1 MAEEEQGMKDGAH
14 FTTTLRVYMA
24 RAVRSNRDL
33 ALLTGISIRTIEKWA
48 VGEVQRPRFVTDV
61 LKLACAL
68 TLSEQDTTNLL
79 RAAGHPPLDS
89 VRAQALQTGDAQ
101 LLALLAPWG
110 GPASQAAPAEP
121 AAPSTPPPEPTAR
134 YQLRSPVADFVG
146 REHEVAQ
153 LVGDLHRTLRSGHG
167 AVISG
172 VQGMGGIG
180 KSELAYRAAYQMR
193 DRFPDGQIILD
204 LRGTG
209 PEPLT
214 SAQALHQAIRAFD
227 RTGKFSD
234 DLHELQTR
242 YRTVLH
248 GRCVLILADD
258 ARDAAQVR
266 PLIPPPGCALLVTS
280 RQRFTLPGMVTI
292 NLELL
297 PEDAAC
303 TLLRTICPRLTA
315 GEAQTLA
322 RLCGHLPLALRAAA
336 GLLHND
342 PSLEIAAYLQRLA
355 DEQRLRH
362 LRDPDDPDLDVAAT
376 LALSYAQLSPAQQAV
391 FRQIG
396 LIATDFSTALAQ
408 ALVSSDIGAEEVA
421 ATLRLLLRRNLIMYD
436 PAQERWRLH
445 DLVRDLAQHY
455 AAAAGERAPTM
466 WRYVRAVMQMARAT
480 DAQYRLGGAEM
491 LAALERFDAE
501 RPHIDTV
508 HHWAAAHIGTEE
520 GDQLLLDAAAATSGI
535 GVLRYDARHAR
546 IPQWERVYTVA
557 QRLDNQ
563 RAAWLALDHLG
574 GAYVDQGED
583 HRAIPYQ
590 EQALAIART
599 LGDRRVEGV
608 ALDHVGRAHTYMGM
622 PKQAIPYHEQA
633 LAIAH
638 TLGDQHL
645 VGSSQSYLGHAHM
658 YLGNIRR
665 AITYEHQ
672 ALTIAYMLGNR
683 RLEDFILHHLGRIY
697 LMLGDIQHTIHY
709 SAAALTLARTLGD
722 RQIEG
727 YAQNSLGIAHLHEG
741 EHQCA
746 IARQQQALTIARV
759 FGDRRLEG
767 YVLYSLGHT
776 YTCLGDTPRAVTCC
790 EGSLAVARAI
800 GNPRIEGYAWYY
812 LACTHSDV
820 SRAVSAYEQAR
831 GIFQTT
837 GDRWG
842 ISACQWQ
849 IGLALAQQGAQA
861 QALPLLRAAI
871 AYQREIGHTR
881 AVKQAALLAR
891 IEADED
897 LPAANR
903 LAAWASS

>member
-1 MAEEEQGMKDGAH
+1 MKDGAH

-48 VGEVQRPRFVTDV
+48 VGEVQRPRFVSDV
-61 LKLACAL
+61 LKLASAL
-68 TLSEQDTTNLL
+68 TLDEQDTTNLL

-89 VRAQALQTGDAQ
+89 VRTQARQIGDPQ
-101 LLALLAPWG
+101 LLALLAPWSS
-110 GPASQAAPAEP
+110 PADQAPPAEP
-121 AAPSTPPPEPTAR
+121 EAPSSPAPEPTAR

-153 LVGDLHRTLRSGHG
+153 LVADLHRTLRSGHG

-180 KSELAYRAAYQMR
+180 KSELAYRAAYQVR

-204 LRGTG
+204 LRGSG
-209 PEPLT
+209 AEPLT
-214 SAQALHQAIRAFD
+214 SAQALQQAIRAFD
-227 RTGKFSD
+227 RTGTFPD

-266 PLIPPPGCALLVTS
+266 PLLPPPGCALLVTS
-280 RQRFTLPGMVTI
+280 RQRFTLPGMITI
-292 NLELL
+292 NLEQL

-303 TLLRTICPRLTA
+303 TLLRTICPRLSA

-322 RLCGHLPLALRAAA
+322 RLCGYLPLALRAAA

-342 PSLEIAAYLQRLA
+342 PSLEVAAYLQRLA

-362 LRDPDDPDLDVAAT
+362 LRDPDDPALDVAAT
-376 LALSYAQLSPAQQAV
+376 LALSYAQLSPAQQSV

-396 LIATDFSTALAQ
+396 LVVADFSAALAQ
-408 ALVSSDIGAEEVA
+408 ALVSNNISAEEVA

-436 PAQERWRLH
+436 PARERWRLH

-455 AAAAGERAPTM
+455 AAAAEESGPTM

-480 DAQYRLGGAEM
+480 DAQFRMGGAEM

-501 RPHIDTV
+501 RAHIDTV

-535 GVLRYDARHAR
+535 GVLRYDARRAR

-557 QRLDNQ
+557 QRLGNQ

-574 GAYVDQGED
+574 SAYVDQGED
-583 HRAIPYQ
+583 RRAIPYH
-590 EQALAIART
+590 EQALLTART
-599 LGDRRVEGV
+599 LDDRRTEGI
-608 ALDHVGRAHTYMGM
+608 AFDHIGRAHTYMGT

-633 LAIAH
+633 LTIAH
-638 TLGDQHL
+638 ALGDQHL
-645 VGSSQSYLGHAHM
+645 VGSSQSHLGHAHM
-658 YLGNIRR
+658 YLGSLRR
-665 AITYEHQ
+665 AIAYLNQ
-672 ALTIAYMLGNR
+672 ALAIAGTLGSR
-683 RLEDFILHHLGRIY
+683 RLEALVLHHLGRVY
-697 LMLGDIQHTIHY
+697 LMLGDVQHTADF
-709 SAAALTLARTLGD
+709 SAAALNLARTLRD

-727 YAQNSLGIAHLHEG
+727 YTQNSLGIVHLHRG
-741 EHQCA
+741 DHQRA
-746 IARQQQALTIARV
+746 IASQQEALAAARG
-759 FGDRRLEG
+759 FNDRRLEG
-767 YVLYSLGHT
+767 YVLYTMGHT
-776 YTCLGDTPRAVTCC
+776 YTRLGDTPRAVACC

-800 GNPRIEGYAWYY
+800 GNPRIEGYAWYN
-812 LACTHSDV
+812 LACTHEDR
-820 SRAVSAYEQAR
+820 SRAVSTYEQAR
-831 GIFQTT
+831 AIFLAT

-842 ISACQWQ
+842 ISACEWQ
-849 IGLALAQQGAQA
+849 IGLALAQQQAHA
-861 QALPLLRAAI
+861 QALPLLRAAL
-871 AYQREIGHTR
+871 AYRQEIGHAR
-881 AVKQAALLAR
+881 AAEHAALLAR
-891 IEADED
+891 IEADESVAVIGG
-897 LPAANR
+897 PSPRAG
-903 LAAWASS
+903 SCG